1 MKKFI
6 GEGALLFTTLIWGGT
21 FVIVKSSLDDSSPV
35 LFVAIRFA
43 AAALILAFIMRAK
56 IFNISKRTFKVGIIL
71 GVLLF
76 LGFTLQTMGLK
87 YTSATKSAFITGSLI
102 MFTPIVQAVYT
113 KKFPPA
119 GSIIGIFL
127 ALIGLIFLASKGT
140 DILNIFTELGSG
152 FNLGDFLTLACA
164 FSWAFYLVYLNV
176 ESSKN
181 DYMELTF
188 LQILTTTITAFA
200 VAGAFSIFDVEPAKF
215 VFTGNL
221 FFGLAYTSLLATLL
235 TTILHTK
242 YQKFV
247 SPTKTSIIFS
257 FEPIFAAIFAYIAL
271 HETISAFGLI
281 GGACIFTGLL
291 VSELYD
297 NLSKKGKEDNAA
309 ITES

>member
-21 FVIVKSSLDDSSPV
+21 FVIVKSSLNDSSPV
-35 LFVAIRFA
+35 LFVAVRFA
-43 AAALILAFIMRAK
+43 IAAVLLILIMRSK
-56 IFNISKRTFKVGIIL
+56 IFNISKRTFKAGLIL

-102 MFTPIVQAVYT
+102 MFTPIVQAAYT

-127 ALIGLIFLASKGT
+127 AIIGLVFLASKGT
-140 DILNIFTELGSG
+140 DLLSIFTELGSG

-164 FSWAFYLVYLNV
+164 FSWSFYLVYLNV

-188 LQILTTTITAFA
+188 LQITTTAITAFI
-200 VAGAFSIFDVEPAKF
+200 VASVFSFYDVEPFKLQ
-215 VFTGNL
+215 FTENL
-221 FFGLAYTSLLATLL
+221 YFGLAYTSILATFL

-247 SPTKTSIIFS
+247 SPVKTSIIFS
-257 FEPIFAAIFAYIAL
+257 FEPVFAAILAYIVL

-281 GGACIFTGLL
+281 GGACLFAGLL

-297 NLSKKGKEDNAA
+297 NLSRKGKEENAA
-309 ITES
+309 VTQS

>member
-43 AAALILAFIMRAK
+43 IAAVLIALIMRSK
-56 IFNISKRTFKVGIIL
+56 ILNISKRTLKAGIIL

-76 LGFTLQTMGLK
+76 LGFTLQTIGLK
-87 YTSATKSAFITGSLI
+87 YTSATKSAFITGSII
-102 MFTPIVQAVYT
+102 MFTPVVQAFYT

-119 GSIIGIFL
+119 GSIIGILL
-127 ALIGLIFLASKGT
+127 ALMGLIFLASKGT
-140 DILNIFTELGSG
+140 DILNIFAEFGSG

-164 FSWAFYLVYLNV
+164 FAWSFYLVYLNV

-188 LQILTTTITAFA
+188 LQISTTTFVAFA
-200 VAGAFSIFDVEPAKF
+200 VALAFHFYNVEPAKL
-215 VFTGNL
+215 VLTGNL
-221 FFGLAYTSLLATLL
+221 FFGLAYTSLLATFF

-281 GGACIFTGLL
+281 GGACIFSGLL

-297 NLSKKGKEDNAA
+297 NISKKGKEENAA
-309 ITES
+309 VTES